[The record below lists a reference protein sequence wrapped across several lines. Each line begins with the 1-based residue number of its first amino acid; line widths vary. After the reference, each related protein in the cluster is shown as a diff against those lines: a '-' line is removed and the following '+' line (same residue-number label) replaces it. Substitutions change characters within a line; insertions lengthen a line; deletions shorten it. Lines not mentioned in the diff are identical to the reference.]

1 MKPVTKQDKLK
12 LAIALVVL
20 AALVVAAIVLTAMGY
35 VQSLWDMFCTVFQN
49 RNELRDYLRSW
60 GSWAPLVFIALQVL
74 QVLVAPIP
82 GELTGAAGGFL
93 FGAPLNILYSSL
105 GLTLGSILAFL
116 ASRIIG
122 LPLVKLV
129 VKQETLD
136 KFHFLT
142 EPKGEIATLI
152 FFIIPGFPK
161 DILSYLLGLS
171 PMPLLTFV
179 VVCGLG
185 RIPGTVLLS
194 VGGAALYKENWWLLA
209 ILGTICIAAFALVY
223 LKKEQV
229 FEWLRHRHR
238 QP

>member
-1 MKPVTKQDKLK
+1 MEPVTKKDKLRLIVAVAI
-12 LAIALVVL
+12 LATLILAGVILASMGHLQALWTTCC
-20 AALVVAAIVLTAMGY
+20 AAFESRDA
-35 VQSLWDMFCTVFQN
+35 
-49 RNELRDYLRSW
+49 LRHYLQSW
-60 GSWAPLVFIALQVL
+60 GDWAPAAFIGIQAL

-93 FGAPLNILYSSL
+93 FGAPLNIVYSSV
-105 GLTLGSILAFL
+105 GLTVGSVLAFL

-122 LPLVKLV
+122 LPLVRLV
-129 VKQETLD
+129 VKPETLE

-171 PMPLLTFV
+171 PMPLMTFV
-179 VVCGLG
+179 IVCALG

-194 VGGAALYKENWWLLA
+194 VGGAALYKENWLLLA
-209 ILGTICIAAFALVY
+209 VMGMICIVAFAVVY
-223 LKKEQV
+223 LKKDKILA
-229 FEWLRHRHR
+229 WLHHRHSR
-238 QP
+238 Q